1 MPQPPGYNRQYNLT
15 EYATANPSAPYN
27 AAQHDAEFNAI
38 EATLDQTLVNLTYIQ
53 RDDGA
58 LKNGIVTTDSL
69 SSAVAALLATGD
81 GTIQGAWLTATAY
94 AVRDVVTNSGSTYIC
109 VTAHT
114 SGVFATDLAAGK
126 WIAID
131 TGSSVT
137 AAGVSFSPTGGVAAT
152 TVQTA
157 IAEVDSE
164 KLAKA
169 SNLSDVASQ
178 ATAFTN
184 LVGPGGTVTGDM
196 TFSGA
201 KVNQAKGADVA
212 SSGTIDLDGATGN
225 LVDVT
230 GTTTI
235 TAITLSAG
243 REAVVRFTG
252 VLTLTHGASLVLP
265 GSANITTAAGDFAI
279 FRGYAAGV
287 VRCVVYSRATGQ
299 SVVATASFATFT
311 ASVAANALTVT
322 LPAGVPLHFSDG
334 SVITSSAISVTVSS
348 GSTLGTSNGVAA
360 RLWVAAMKNSG
371 TPELAI
377 INTWDGSNVYSIYPT
392 DSISTTAE
400 GGAGA
405 ADSAHVW
412 YSTTSRSSQPIHILG
427 YVEITEAAAGTWA
440 TSPTLTVGY
449 GPNVPL
455 PGTVVQ
461 VRRKQD
467 SAMASGTTT
476 TFNDNTIPQSGEV
489 TMFMT
494 QAITPRSALNL
505 LRFNHL
511 GNYSG
516 ASSTSQL
523 IVGLFQDSNAD
534 ALAVTSDTSGPG
546 GGGQYNLQGLSH
558 QMVSG
563 TTSSTTFKIGAG
575 NVSGGQITFNG
586 SGAAAKM
593 NGTFASVLHIEEIM
607 R

>member
-81 GTIQGAWLTATAY
+81 GTLRGAWLTATAY

-137 AAGVSFSPTGGVAAT
+137 AAGVSFSPTGSVAAT
-152 TVQTA
+152 TVQAA

-235 TAITLSAG
+235 TAVTLSAG

-311 ASVAANALTVT
+311 ASSAAGALTVT
-322 LPAGVPLHFSDG
+322 LQAGVPLHFPDG
-334 SVITSSAISVTVSS
+334 SVITSSATTVTVSN
-348 GSTLGTSNGVAA
+348 GSIMGTTSTVAA
-360 RLWVAAMKNSG
+360 RLWIAAMKNSG

-405 ADSAHVW
+405 ADTAHVW
-412 YSTTSRSSQPIHILG
+412 YSTTARSSQPIQILG
-427 YVEITEAAAGTWA
+427 YIEVVNTAGSWG
-440 TSPTLTVGY
+440 SPTLTVGY

-455 PGTVVQ
+455 PGAVLQKRRVQ
-461 VRRKQD
+461 
-467 SAMASGTTT
+467 SAAVLAVGSTAVPL
-476 TFNDNTIPQSGEV
+476 DDTIPQNTEGDSLNAAL
-489 TMFMT
+489 TDRT
-494 QAITPRSALNL
+494 ITARSALNIARITAAINFSAAGSVQTAL
-505 LRFNHL
+505 
-511 GNYSG
+511 
-516 ASSTSQL
+516 T
-523 IVGLFQDSNAD
+523 VFQDAGANAI
-534 ALAVTSDTSGPG
+534 AVAATQTVSGG
-546 GGGQYNLQGLSH
+546 ANCNLTLGYEAI
-558 QMVSG
+558 VG
-563 TTSSTTFKIGAG
+563 TTSATTYKLRLG
-575 NVSGGQITFNG
+575 NSGGSATTLNG
-586 SGAAAKM
+586 RAGARDFG
-593 NGTFASVLHIEEIM
+593 GTYSSWFQVEEIM